1 MTEPLLNV
9 IDSFAALRVLVIGE
23 AMLDSY
29 LIGTATRV
37 CREAPVPIVALGERR
52 DVPGGAANAAVNVAS
67 LGGNAAFLS
76 AIGDDIE
83 GALLR
88 DALEASGV
96 PTDTLLIEEGR
107 RTLTKHRVVAASQV
121 LVRFDQGDTDAI
133 CRFTEDALIAR
144 LHAHF
149 PHCDA
154 VLISDY
160 GYGILTPR
168 VVHELTA
175 LQHDRPCPVIVDA
188 KELTRYRA
196 LCPTA
201 IKPSY
206 EEATRLL
213 QRDHVEDS
221 SARADWISAQGE
233 RLLDLT
239 GARIAAVTLD
249 TDGAV
254 VIQRGLPAYRIAAR
268 PSTHARA
275 IGAGD
280 TFVGALALALAAGA
294 DAHAAS
300 DIASAAAAIAVSV
313 DGTTAC
319 TRDALRE
326 QLAES
331 HKYAPDSARLLRSIA
346 WYRAHGKR
354 IVFTNGCFDILHRG
368 HVALLNRARAL
379 GDLLVVGINTDES
392 VARLKGP
399 HRPINSL
406 DDRAQVLAGLGCVDY
421 VVPFTEET
429 PESLIRAIRPDI
441 FVKGGDYTRETLPET
456 AIVES
461 LGGTVHILPFIADR
475 STTRVIERIQGSGQ
489 RVAGGG
495 Q

>member
-1 MTEPLLNV
+1 MTEPLLDL
-9 IDSFAALRVLVIGE
+9 IDAFAGVRVLVIGE

-29 LIGTATRV
+29 LIGTTTRL
-37 CREAPVPIVALGERR
+37 CREAPVPIVALNERR
-52 DVPGGAANAAVNVAS
+52 DLPGGAANAAMNIAS
-67 LGGNAAFLS
+67 LGGSARFLS
-76 AIGDDIE
+76 VVGDDAE

-88 DALEASGV
+88 DALETCGV
-96 PTDTLLIEEGR
+96 STDTLLIEEGR
-107 RTLTKHRVVAASQV
+107 RTLTKHRLVAASQV

-133 CRFTEDALIAR
+133 CPFTEEVLIAG
-144 LHAHF
+144 LIAYF
-149 PHCDA
+149 PCCDA

-168 VVHELTA
+168 VIQTLATLHAESP
-175 LQHDRPCPVIVDA
+175 RPIPMIVDA
-188 KELTRYRA
+188 KHLPRYRA
-196 LCPTA
+196 LGPTA

-213 QRDHVEDS
+213 GVDGVINNGS
-221 SARADWISAQGE
+221 RADQIIATGE

-254 VIQRGLPAYRIAAR
+254 IIERDRAAYRIAAR

-280 TFVGALALALAAGA
+280 TFVGALALGLAVGA
-294 DAHAAS
+294 DTHAAC
-300 DIASAAAAIAVSV
+300 DVASTAAAIVVAM
-313 DGTTAC
+313 DGTTTC
-319 TRDALRE
+319 THEALRE
-326 QLAES
+326 QLAEPD
-331 HKYAPDSARLLRSIA
+331 KYVPDLARLLRSVA

-379 GDLLVVGINTDES
+379 GDLLIVGINTDES
-392 VARLKGP
+392 VARLKGL
-399 HRPINSL
+399 HRPINPL

-421 VVPFTEET
+421 VVPFAEQT
-429 PESLIRAIRPDI
+429 PDALIRAIRPDA
-441 FVKGGDYTRETLPET
+441 FVKGGDYSRETLPET
-456 AIVES
+456 AVVES

-475 STTRVIERIQGSGQ
+475 STSRVIERIAARRQ
-489 RVAGGG
+489 
-495 Q
+495 